1 MKNRLHTLLV
11 VAVLVGVGV
20 LVGSFWLEWRHTRL
34 DAGGPPGVFSGRPA
48 TAGRAPLDDRIGVEV
63 LNGAGE
69 KGAAEQVAD
78 RLRAMGFDVKTYG
91 NAKRFDYERTTV
103 VDRSGVAGA
112 AAEVADSLGGP
123 PVVHEPRPDL
133 RLDATVILGQDWRS
147 FSGSR

>member
-20 LVGSFWLEWRHTRL
+20 LAGSFWLEWRHARL
-34 DAGGPPGVFSGRPA
+34 DAGRPPGVFSGRPA
-48 TAGRAPLDDRIGVEV
+48 TAGRDPLDDRVGVEV
-63 LNGAGE
+63 LNGAGD

-78 RLRAMGFDVKTYG
+78 RLRDMGFDVKTYG
-91 NAKRFDYERTTV
+91 NARRFDYELTTV
-103 VDRSGVAGA
+103 FDRGGVAGA

-123 PVVHEPRPDL
+123 PVVEELRPDL
-133 RLDATVILGQDWRS
+133 RLDATVILGRDWRS